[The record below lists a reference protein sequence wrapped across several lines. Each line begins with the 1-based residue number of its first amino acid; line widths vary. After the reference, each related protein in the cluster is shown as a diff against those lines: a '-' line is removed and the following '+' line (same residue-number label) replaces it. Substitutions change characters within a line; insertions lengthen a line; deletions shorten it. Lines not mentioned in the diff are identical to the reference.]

1 MQRFKI
7 KKRKKSPGVKKSTSR
22 SSTTRLQ
29 QPKMRFGDPKIPQ
42 EVAEPLYV
50 QCEKCLRRLRR
61 VENLYKTKRRDRSGD
76 SFQGNSFKDVLPD
89 LTKKRA
95 MSSQNLKL
103 KSSFAPKKK
112 VPGDRSSKSAKALR
126 VQTLTSRMKQM
137 ENSTQELKDKNKWE
151 FMRNQC
157 ILQQADWSKSSL
169 YQQFLKHGRS
179 LLTRLAEQHSAAVL
193 ADSVYTETEL
203 HYYIDFL

>member
-1 MQRFKI
+1 
-7 KKRKKSPGVKKSTSR
+7 
-22 SSTTRLQ
+22 
-29 QPKMRFGDPKIPQ
+29 
-42 EVAEPLYV
+42 
-50 QCEKCLRRLRR
+50 
-61 VENLYKTKRRDRSGD
+61 
-76 SFQGNSFKDVLPD
+76 
-89 LTKKRA
+89 